1 MMRFGLVLLLLS
13 SVALAQDDLQDVLQ
27 ELFGKG
33 LNAFNK
39 GQYAEA
45 VEFYSRAIALDSIST
60 NVRFNRA
67 TAYMRMGRY
76 GEAKDDLDRILAVRP
91 ELLNARMQ
99 RAVVQA
105 EMGLLVHSMDDVSS
119 VIQQDSTFPKAYLFR
134 ARVRRMLGTD
144 PRVVCDDLREALK
157 LGDSTALRFM
167 QGCP

>member
-1 MMRFGLVLLLLS
+1 MMRIGLLLLLLS
-13 SVALAQDDLQDVLQ
+13 TVALAQDDLQDVLQ

-45 VEFYSRAIALDSIST
+45 VELYSRAIALDSIST

-105 EMGLLVHSMDDVSS
+105 EMGLLVHAMDDVTS

-134 ARVRRMLGTD
+134 ARVHRMLGTD
-144 PRVVCDDLREALK
+144 SRVVCADLREALK

-167 QGCP
+167 QGCQ

>member
-1 MMRFGLVLLLLS
+1 MMRIGLLLLLLS
-13 SVALAQDDLQDVLQ
+13 TVALAQDDLQDVLQ

-39 GQYAEA
+39 AQYTEA
-45 VEFYSRAIALDSIST
+45 VELYSQAIALDSGST

-67 TAYMRMGRY
+67 AAYMRMGRY

-105 EMGLLVHSMDDVSS
+105 EMGLLVHAMDDVTS

-134 ARVRRMLGTD
+134 ARVHRMLGTD
-144 PRVVCDDLREALK
+144 SRVVCADLREALK
-157 LGDSTALRFM
+157 LGDSTALRLM

>member
-1 MMRFGLVLLLLS
+1 MRIGLLLLLLS
-13 SVALAQDDLQDVLQ
+13 TVALAQDDLQDVLQ

-45 VEFYSRAIALDSIST
+45 VELYSRAIALDSIST

-67 TAYMRMGRY
+67 AAYMRMGRY
-76 GEAKDDLDRILAVRP
+76 GDAKDDLDRILAVRP

-105 EMGLLVHSMDDVSS
+105 EMGLLVHAMDDVTT

-134 ARVRRMLGTD
+134 ARVHRMLGTD
-144 PRVVCDDLREALK
+144 ARVVCADLREAFK
-157 LGDSTALRFM
+157 LGDSTALRYM

>member
-1 MMRFGLVLLLLS
+1 MRTVLFLVLLS
-13 SVALAQDDLQDVLQ
+13 GVVMAQDDLQDVLQ

-39 GQYAEA
+39 GKYSEA
-45 VEFYSRAIALDSIST
+45 VELYSQALARDSGST

-76 GEAKDDLDRILAVRP
+76 GEAKTDLDWILMVRP

-105 EMGLLVHSMDDVSS
+105 EMGMLVHAVEDVTA
-119 VIQQDSTFPKAYLFR
+119 VIQQDSTFPRAYLFR

-144 PRVVCDDLREALK
+144 PRVVCADLREALK
-157 LGDSTALRFM
+157 LGDSTALRLM
-167 QGCP
+167 HGCP

>member
-1 MMRFGLVLLLLS
+1 MRTVLAVVLIS
-13 SVALAQDDLQDVLQ
+13 GVVMAQDDLQDVLQ

-39 GQYAEA
+39 GKYSEA
-45 VEFYSRAIALDSIST
+45 VELYSRALALDSGST
-60 NVRFNRA
+60 NVRYNRA
-67 TAYMRMGRY
+67 AAYMRMGRY
-76 GEAKDDLDRILAVRP
+76 GEAKTDLDWILMVRP

-105 EMGLLVHSMDDVSS
+105 EMGMLVHAVEDVTA
-119 VIQQDSTFPKAYLFR
+119 VIQQDSTFPRAYLFR

-144 PRVVCDDLREALK
+144 PRVVCADLREALK
-157 LGDSTALRFM
+157 LGDSTALRLM

>member
-1 MMRFGLVLLLLS
+1 MMRIGLLLFLLS
-13 SVALAQDDLQDVLQ
+13 TVALAQDDLQDVLQ

-39 GQYAEA
+39 GQYPEA
-45 VEFYSRAIALDSIST
+45 VELYSRAIALDSIST

-67 TAYMRMGRY
+67 AAYMRMGRY

-105 EMGLLVHSMDDVSS
+105 EMGLLVHAMDDVTT
-119 VIQQDSTFPKAYLFR
+119 VIKQDSTFPKAYLFR
-134 ARVRRMLGTD
+134 ARVHRMLGTD
-144 PRVVCDDLREALK
+144 PRVVCADLREAFK
-157 LGDSTALRFM
+157 LGDSTALRYM

>member
-1 MMRFGLVLLLLS
+1 MRTVLVVVLIS
-13 SVALAQDDLQDVLQ
+13 GVVMAQDDLQDVLQ

-39 GQYAEA
+39 GKYSEA
-45 VEFYSRAIALDSIST
+45 VELYSRALALDSGST
-60 NVRFNRA
+60 NVRYNRA
-67 TAYMRMGRY
+67 AAYMRMGRY
-76 GEAKDDLDRILAVRP
+76 GEAKTDLDWILMVRP

-105 EMGLLVHSMDDVSS
+105 EMGMLVHAVEDVTA
-119 VIQQDSTFPKAYLFR
+119 VIQQDSTFPRAYLFR

-144 PRVVCDDLREALK
+144 PRVVCADLREALK
-157 LGDSTALRFM
+157 LGDSTALRLM